1 MALNT
6 DSHNTG
12 PLVRTASFAG
22 ALLLLSL
29 VCFSAFYFLDYHW
42 SWRPVASYWRLF
54 VQGWVATLIIAML
67 ALPLSTVIGLA
78 LALARRSP
86 VLLLRD
92 AARIWVEITRGT
104 PLLVQIFVY
113 FYVFGQALALNN
125 RYIVGPLILAAFSGA
140 YISEIIR
147 GGIESVGKSQLES
160 ARAIGLTPSQ
170 TYRHVIF
177 PQAIRN
183 ILPALVGQF
192 ASLIKDS
199 SLLSVIGVSEFAM
212 AAGEV
217 NSFTYAAFESYLPVA
232 FGYLLLTLPISLWS
246 HRYAE
251 RMHYET

>member
-1 MALNT
+1 MSH
-6 DSHNTG
+6 DSRSAPVLTRS
-12 PLVRTASFAG
+12 LSFVG

-42 SWRPVASYWRLF
+42 SWRPVAGYWRLF
-54 VQGWVATLIIAML
+54 VQGWFATLIIAVL
-67 ALPLSTVIGLA
+67 ALPLSTFIGLA
-78 LALARRSP
+78 LALARRSR
-86 VLLLRD
+86 VLPLSD

-104 PLLVQIFVY
+104 PLLVQIFIY
-113 FYVFGQALALNN
+113 FYVFGQALSLTN
-125 RYIVGPLILAAFSGA
+125 RYIVGPLILAAFEGA

-147 GGIESVGKSQLES
+147 GGIESIGKSQLES
-160 ARAIGLTPSQ
+160 ARAIGLTPVQ

-232 FGYLLLTLPISLWS
+232 FGYLLLTLPIMLWS
-246 HRYAE
+246 NRYAA